1 MKEQD
6 EGQITNL
13 VSRLNKIEEI
23 VQQGDNAISQLLGRL
38 TTVEQL
44 TVTKHDKERA
54 EDVLLNAKG
63 NDNDIVLN
71 FMELS
76 RIKQNEKQ
84 LINSIRSEMKEI
96 NFQ

>member
-1 MKEQD
+1 MKEQE

-13 VSRLNKIEEI
+13 IAN
-23 VQQGDNAISQLLGRL
+23 LL
-38 TTVEQL
+38 
-44 TVTKHDKERA
+44 VTQYDKERA

-63 NDNDIVLN
+63 NNDDIVLN